1 MPASDHPIFNSPPD
15 MEIPIWRYMS
25 LARFIWL
32 LQNQAL
38 YLARCDRL
46 GDPYEGYFTQPM
58 LTKKDEFIQAF
69 IARQTDLMAHQTDV
83 SPEQIGID
91 FYNSHVKYSLKMR
104 PLLFVSCWHMNNEE
118 SLAMWKLYST
128 QHESVCIQSTFS
140 TLKRVLPDCC
150 FLGTVN
156 YIDYAKESIT
166 SDNLLQYILHKR
178 HSFAHE
184 KEVRAVIWDVQKIPG
199 IRDET
204 PIESDPAKIVPI
216 DLNELI
222 KNVYVSPSSEPL
234 LKDVVEGIVSKYG
247 LKSPVHRSSVLDGP
261 QY

>member
-1 MPASDHPIFNSPPD
+1 
-15 MEIPIWRYMS
+15 
-25 LARFIWL
+25 
-32 LQNQAL
+32 
-38 YLARCDRL
+38 
-46 GDPYEGYFTQPM
+46 M

-69 IARQTDLMAHQTDV
+69 IARQTDVFAPYPDV
-83 SPEQIGID
+83 SLEQVATD
-91 FYNSHVKYSLKMR
+91 FYNRHVKYSLKMR
-104 PLLFVSCWHMNNEE
+104 QQLF
-118 SLAMWKLYST
+118 
-128 QHESVCIQSTFS
+128 VCIQPTFS

-156 YIDYAKESIT
+156 YIDYTEETIT

-199 IRDET
+199 MKDDT
-204 PIESDPAKIVPI
+204 TIENDPAKIVPI
-216 DLNELI
+216 NLNELI

-234 LKDVVEGIVSKYG
+234 LKDVVEGIVSNYG